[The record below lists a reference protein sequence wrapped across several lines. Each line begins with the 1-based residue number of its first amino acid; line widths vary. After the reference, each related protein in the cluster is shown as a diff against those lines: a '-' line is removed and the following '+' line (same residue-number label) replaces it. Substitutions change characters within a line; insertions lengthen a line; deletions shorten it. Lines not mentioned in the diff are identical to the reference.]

1 MSYWQSFCWRFVLV
15 VATLGASWRTA
26 PAQQPEAAAE
36 ETHWAYAPV
45 RAPAIPPVQQADWP
59 RSPLDRFV
67 LAQLE
72 STRLTPSPVAE
83 PAVLARR
90 LYFDLHGLPPSEDE
104 LADFLADKDPA
115 AYERLVDRLLASPR
129 FGQRFGRHWL
139 DVVRFAESVTLR
151 GLVLNEA
158 WRYRDYVIE
167 SFHVDR
173 PYDEFLR
180 EQVAGDLLEPNDAA
194 ANDVSLR
201 QRRLV
206 ATMFW
211 ALGNINLEEQDK
223 RQLDMDVVDEQLD
236 VLGKAVLAQTIG
248 CARCHDHKFDPIP
261 TSDYYALAGI
271 LRNTQLLEHANV
283 SGWQRV
289 KLPLPADEEA
299 RFAAQESHLAEL
311 TAARD
316 EARQQ
321 VNRLGDTAEGSA
333 VLKPSD
339 LPGVVVDDRDAKAVG
354 QWESS
359 QHSGRYIG
367 AGFLH
372 DRNQRQGEKTLTFAA
387 TLPHDGR
394 YEVRLAYVAHGNR
407 ATNTQVT
414 VFSAEGEQTIL
425 VNQRQQPPLDR
436 RFISLGEYRF
446 ERAGQCYVMV
456 ANDDADGH
464 VVADAVQFL
473 PRDEAAPAAAASDST
488 ESAPTDPASADALA
502 AARRELS
509 RLESEVKAFQKTM
522 SRRPSVM
529 TLVERSEISDA
540 PVHIGGSVHTLGE
553 TVPRG
558 FLTTALSL
566 SPQPLPAEQSGRRE
580 LADWLAAPDNPLTA
594 RVMANRVWHWLLG
607 SGVVSSLD
615 NFGLTGESP
624 ENGPLLDHLA
634 SSFVAD
640 GWSVKRLVRQIVCSQ
655 TYRQSSQATSSQS
668 QLDPENRYCGRA
680 QRRPIEAEALRDAML
695 LVSGQLDD
703 AMHGTALPDD
713 LASDYGHHATHT
725 RRSVYVPVLRN
736 ALPELF
742 EAFDFADTSLT
753 VGQRNRSVVVPQAL
767 YLLNNEFVRQAAQQA
782 AERLLAEPQ
791 RSEPD
796 RVDAAFRRTLGRGPS
811 AAEQAV
817 ALDVV
822 SMHGAAPADALA
834 AYTELFH
841 LLFAAL
847 DFRWRD

>member
-1 MSYWQSFCWRFVLV
+1 MTYLQSFCWRILLV
-15 VATLGASWRTA
+15 AATLGASWQTA
-26 PAQQPEAAAE
+26 PAEQPEAAAE
-36 ETHWAYAPV
+36 VTHWAYAPV
-45 RAPAIPPVQQADWP
+45 RTPAIPPVKQTEWP
-59 RSPLDRFV
+59 RTPLDMFV

-72 STRLTPSPVAE
+72 STGLTPSPAAE
-83 PAVLARR
+83 PAVLVRR
-90 LYFDLHGLPPSEDE
+90 LHLDLHGLPPCEDE
-104 LADFLADKDPA
+104 LAEFVANEDPA
-115 AYERLVDRLLASPR
+115 AYEQLVDRLMASPR

-167 SFHVDR
+167 SFHADR

-180 EQVAGDLLEPNDAA
+180 EQVAGDLLESSDAD

-261 TSDYYALAGI
+261 TRDYYALAGI

-299 RFAAQESHLAEL
+299 RFAAQDSRLAAL

-321 VNRLGDTAEGSA
+321 VNRLGDAVEGLA

-339 LPGVVVDDRDAKAVG
+339 LPGIVVDDRDAKAVG
-354 QWESS
+354 RWETS

-372 DRNQRQGEKTLTFAA
+372 DLNQRQGEKTLTFVA

-407 ATNTQVT
+407 ATNAQVT

-425 VNQRQQPPLDR
+425 VNQRQPPPLDR
-436 RFISLGEYRF
+436 RFISLGEFRF
-446 ERAGQCYVMV
+446 ERVGQCYVMV
-456 ANDDADGH
+456 ANDNADGH

-473 PRDEAAPAAAASDST
+473 PRDAAAAAADL
-488 ESAPTDPASADALA
+488 PASSDPPLSDPGAADSLA

-509 RLESEVKAFQKTM
+509 RLEGEVKAFQKSMT
-522 SRRPSVM
+522 RRPAVL
-529 TLVERSEISDA
+529 TLVERTEISDA

-558 FLTTALSL
+558 FLSAAVAT
-566 SPQPLPAEQSGRRE
+566 SPRPMPAQQSGRRE
-580 LADWLAAPDNPLTA
+580 LADWLTATDNPLTG

-607 SGVVSSLD
+607 SGIVSSLD
-615 NFGLTGESP
+615 NFGLTGEPP

-640 GWSVKRLVRQIVCSQ
+640 GWSAKRLVRQIVCSQ
-655 TYRQSSQATSSQS
+655 TYRQSSRATQS
-668 QLDPENRYCGRA
+668 QRQMDPENRYCGRA
-680 QRRPIEAEALRDAML
+680 QRRPLEAEALRDAML

-713 LASDYGHHATHT
+713 LASDYGHDATHT

-767 YLLNNEFVRQAAQQA
+767 YLLNSEFVRQSAQQS
-782 AERLLAEPQ
+782 AERLLAETQ
-791 RSEPD
+791 HSEPD
-796 RVDAAFRRTLGRGPS
+796 RVTAAFLRTLGRGPS
-811 AAEQAV
+811 DAERAV
-817 ALDVV
+817 ACYVLSVH
-822 SMHGAAPADALA
+822 SAAPTDALA

-841 LLFAAL
+841 LLFASL